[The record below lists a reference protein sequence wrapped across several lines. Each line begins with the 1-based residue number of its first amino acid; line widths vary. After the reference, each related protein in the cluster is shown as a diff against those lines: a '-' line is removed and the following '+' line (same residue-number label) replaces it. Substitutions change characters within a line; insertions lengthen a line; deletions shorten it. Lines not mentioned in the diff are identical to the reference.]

1 MKNKITFISLILLV
15 CFMIPALLCGCGEPK
30 KYAWDSEFM
39 YSGVYSN
46 NWESSA
52 KNGSRVKDL
61 LLQEYTADNL
71 DFSKV
76 KINNVTNETFK
87 SGAENF
93 DALITMITS
102 EAESYLNDQYV
113 GLTIKINNLE
123 NKTLHINSYNFK
135 FDVAGDNDYDYYR
148 IIDETK
154 EEGNQI
160 IGYFSSV
167 LKNFDNNE
175 NVLQIDLSNSGTHN
189 ISIKIP
195 TKEIISD
202 STALAD
208 YDENHNIIRTYIPIH
223 FDAYLSLV
231 ERV

>member
-1 MKNKITFISLILLV
+1 MFLKLCCLWYINYKGENMKKKISFISLILLV

-39 YSGVYSN
+39 YSGVYSS

-52 KNGSRVKDL
+52 ENGSRVKDL
-61 LLQEYTADNL
+61 LFQEYTANNL

-102 EAESYLNDQYV
+102 EAESYLEDQYV

-135 FDVAGDNDYDYYR
+135 FDV
-148 IIDETK
+148 K
-154 EEGNQI
+154 
-160 IGYFSSV
+160 
-167 LKNFDNNE
+167 K
-175 NVLQIDLSNSGTHN
+175 
-189 ISIKIP
+189 
-195 TKEIISD
+195 
-202 STALAD
+202 
-208 YDENHNIIRTYIPIH
+208 
-223 FDAYLSLV
+223 
-231 ERV
+231 